1 LGVGFSPGA
10 GPNCLPYGPF
20 YRLGRHENPT
30 PKSAGHCHV
39 PYWPSVR
46 MPFFAWILLLAA
58 SSSVQLVDQTFQIP
72 ANDWR
77 FVDLGLRQRSAL
89 VTANFNVESGP
100 PVQLLLMEQGDMER
114 MNRGDAHG
122 VVMATPAGP
131 AGRIAVHSGKPGDY
145 VVVIENRSG
154 QAETSKVRLRVS
166 VDFVESTQLSPER
179 QLVVITISFA
189 VFFGIVTY
197 SARRLW
203 NAVKR

>member
-1 LGVGFSPGA
+1 MTLQRLFWRKPMPRTPRKPPERRLQPGLA
-10 GPNCLPYGPF
+10 APLF
-20 YRLGRHENPT
+20 
-30 PKSAGHCHV
+30 
-39 PYWPSVR
+39 
-46 MPFFAWILLLAA
+46 WILLLAA
-58 SSSVQLVDQTFQIP
+58 SSSVPLVDQTFQIP

-89 VTANFNVESGP
+89 VRANFNVESGP
-100 PVQLLLMEQGDMER
+100 PVQLLLMEQADMER
-114 MNRGDAHG
+114 LNRGDAHG
-122 VVMATPAGP
+122 VVMATPVGAT
-131 AGRIAVHSGKPGDY
+131 GRLAVHPSKPGDY

-203 NAVKR
+203 HAVRR